1 MFRFEH
7 TYILWGLALIPLML
21 FWFVL
26 LKRWRKKA
34 RNRFAE
40 SALFDQLM
48 PAYSNFKYN
57 TKFILFLIGYGL
69 LVIGIANPQIGTK
82 LEEVKREGIDLIVA
96 IDVSNSMKAE
106 DLSPNRLE
114 RAKRAMLQLVEE
126 LKNDR
131 LGIIVFAGKAYTQ
144 LPITTDY
151 SAAKLFLGTID
162 TDIVPTQGTAIGSA
176 IDLAIESF
184 DYEQGGNK
192 ALIVVTDG
200 ENHEDNAIEAAEE
213 ANKKGIKVYTIGMG
227 SPNGAPIPV
236 FRNGRQ
242 TGYRQDNAGNTVVS
256 SLNEEML
263 REIAGVGDGIYV
275 RASNADAGFSSILD
289 DLSGLEKSEFESQV
303 YTDYEDRFQFFI
315 GGAVFFL
322 LLSLV
327 INERKGR
334 LAERI
339 NLFEDVKD

>member
-7 TYILWGLALIPLML
+7 SYILWGLLLIPML
-21 FWFVL
+21 LLLFLFV
-26 LKRWRKKA
+26 KQWKKKA

-40 SALFDQLM
+40 AELM
-48 PAYSNFKYN
+48 GVIMPNFSNSKFNAKY
-57 TKFILFLIGYGL
+57 ILFVVAYIL

-82 LEEVKREGIDLIVA
+82 LEEIKREGIDLIVA

-114 RAKRAMLQLVEE
+114 RAKRAMLQLVDE
-126 LKNDR
+126 LKSDR
-131 LGIIVFAGKAYTQ
+131 LGIIVFAGQAYTQ

-176 IDLAIESF
+176 IDLAMESF
-184 DYEQGGNK
+184 DFEGGGNK
-192 ALIVVTDG
+192 ALIIVTDG
-200 ENHEDNAIEAAEE
+200 ENHEDDAISAAEKAAE
-213 ANKKGIKVYTIGMG
+213 KGVKVYTIGMG

-236 FRNGRQ
+236 FRRGQ
-242 TGYRQDNAGNTVVS
+242 QVGYRQDNAGNTVVS
-256 SLNEEML
+256 SLNEDML
-263 REIAGVGDGIYV
+263 KDISAAGKGIYI
-275 RASNADAGFSSILD
+275 RATNANAGFETILG

-315 GGAVFFL
+315 GAALILFL
-322 LLSLV
+322 LSMV
-327 INERKGR
+327 ISEKKGK
-334 LAERI
+334 LKDKI
-339 NLFEDVKD
+339 NLFEE

>member
-21 FWFVL
+21 VIFGMV
-26 LKRWRKKA
+26 KRWRKKA
-34 RNRFAE
+34 RRRFAE
-40 SALFDQLM
+40 SQLFDQLM
-48 PAYSNFKYN
+48 PGYSNFRYN
-57 TKFILFLIGYGL
+57 MKFVLFLIAYGL

-82 LEEVKREGIDLIVA
+82 LEEVKREGIDLVVA

-126 LKNDR
+126 LKSDR
-131 LGIIVFAGKAYTQ
+131 LGIIVFAGQAYTQ

-151 SAAKLFLGTID
+151 SAAKLFLNTID
-162 TDIVPTQGTAIGSA
+162 TDIIPTQGTAIGAA
-176 IDLAIESF
+176 IELAIESF

-200 ENHEDNAIEAAEE
+200 ENHEDDAIGAAED
-213 ANKKGIKVYTIGMG
+213 ALKKGIKVYTIGMG
-227 SPNGAPIPV
+227 TPNGAPIPV
-236 FRNGRQ
+236 NRGGKQ
-242 TGYRQDNAGNTVVS
+242 VGYRQDSQGNTVVS
-256 SLNEEML
+256 SLNEDML
-263 REIAGVGDGIYV
+263 RDIASSGDGIYV
-275 RASNADAGFSSILD
+275 RATNANAGFSQILT

-315 GGAVFFL
+315 GAAAIL
-322 LLSLV
+322 LLISML
-327 INERKGR
+327 IPEKKSK
-334 LAERI
+334 LSEKI
-339 NLFEDVKD
+339 NLFES